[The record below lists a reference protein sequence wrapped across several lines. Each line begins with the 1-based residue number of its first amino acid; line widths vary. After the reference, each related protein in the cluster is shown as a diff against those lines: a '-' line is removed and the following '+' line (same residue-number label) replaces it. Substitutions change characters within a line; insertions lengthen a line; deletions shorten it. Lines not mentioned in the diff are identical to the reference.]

1 MIKSDS
7 LDHITLDSADIQSIE
22 RFENNYYNHKNNL
35 LQNGGNIQKLE
46 KNIARLYN
54 CYVLSQNQ
62 NQYELSSKI
71 KRRLNKK
78 ITELNELEGG
88 GYFITIKEFLKKK
101 IKNRIEE
108 KIIPFI
114 EEKIE
119 KIDIKKQIITL
130 INNQNLNETIVNIIE
145 EYIKPYIINFI
156 EDQNINVTKI
166 TQNCVFGLCLTV
178 FGITDDDNGK
188 IVKDYLIQQINNLI
202 IPYIQEKLDKTDINN
217 IIVKL
222 VETRDLKNDIKNIL
236 NNYIKPNVINYIDN
250 INFTND
256 LDSDIDGGGL
266 FGKKLEEKL
275 EEKLEDY
282 LKNKMKITIKYI
294 IDNIKEILNNTD
306 INTKITEFIKNQKLN
321 ETIIN
326 IIITYII
333 PKIKLFIL
341 ENIDVSQKIGI
352 SSDAGKKVIKYL
364 IDIIDT
370 KIQNFITK
378 KINVFDI
385 NKIAIEFVNE
395 QNFQYNIET
404 ILVEYI
410 EPQINIYIDDSSFVH
425 DIKIFVNKYFENN
438 KRIVI
443 ERNNKRLTSYHV
455 KNKFL
460 I

>member
-7 LDHITLDSADIQSIE
+7 LDRITLDSYEIKDIE
-22 RFENNYYNHKNNL
+22 NFENNYYNHKNYLL
-35 LQNGGNIQKLE
+35 LQNHNGGNIQKLE

-62 NQYELSSKI
+62 NQYELSYKI
-71 KRRLNKK
+71 KKRLNKK

-88 GYFITIKEFLKKK
+88 EYFITIKEFLKKK

-188 IVKDYLIQQINNLI
+188 IIKDYLIQQINNLI

-256 LDSDIDGGGL
+256 LDSDIDGGGF
-266 FGKKLEEKL
+266 FGKKL

-341 ENIDVSQKIGI
+341 ENIDVSQQIGI

-438 KRIVI
+438 KRIVK
-443 ERNNKRLTSYHV
+443 ERNEGRYTSYHD
-455 KNKFL
+455 KRIK
-460 I
+460 